1 MLRYGV
7 PSVGGETV
15 LFGLKLGQP
24 VGQGAM
30 PTALSMTRTISAM
43 AIAASANSRRVSS
56 DELRRWAVE
65 LIGLLGTGAWCRRR
79 PPASSCARIARS
91 ARGFQQP
98 CGPRRGRCRS
108 SGQHMVGAA
117 NPSGMGARPLT
128 IRPCLL
134 GEPKPGRRQVV
145 KAEAAKRGRDSA
157 SLYGLRSV
165 RFTAVSSKR
174 AQTSSLRI

>member
-15 LFGLKLGQP
+15 LFGTSSS
-24 VGQGAM
+24 VSRSDTGAM
-30 PTALSMTRTISAM
+30 PTALPMTRTISAM

-65 LIGLLGTGAWCRRR
+65 LIGFLCIGAWCRRR
-79 PPASSCARIARS
+79 SPASSCARVARS

-108 SGQHMVGAA
+108 SCQAHGWCRRSGPDWKRDRSQSALVCLESPNRGGVR
-117 NPSGMGARPLT
+117 PSR
-128 IRPCLL
+128 
-134 GEPKPGRRQVV
+134 PKP
-145 KAEAAKRGRDSA
+145 
-157 SLYGLRSV
+157 RSGGATAPA
-165 RFTAVSSKR
+165 FTA
-174 AQTSSLRI
+174 